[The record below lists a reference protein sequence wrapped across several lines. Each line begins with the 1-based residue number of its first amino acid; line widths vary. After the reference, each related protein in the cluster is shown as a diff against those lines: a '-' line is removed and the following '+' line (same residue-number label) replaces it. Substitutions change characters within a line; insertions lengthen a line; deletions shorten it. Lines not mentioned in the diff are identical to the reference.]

1 MGLGVGWVVGRDGGE
16 AQGDRKLMFQQDI
29 QSPGEKEEADLCE
42 DLIQGYPQMLIVH
55 AIWHLS

>member
-1 MGLGVGWVVGRDGGE
+1 
-16 AQGDRKLMFQQDI
+16 MFQQDI

>member
-1 MGLGVGWVVGRDGGE
+1 MGLGVGREVERDGGKVQE
-16 AQGDRKLMFQQDI
+16 DRELMFQQDI
-29 QSPGEKEEADLCE
+29 QSPGEKEEADLCD